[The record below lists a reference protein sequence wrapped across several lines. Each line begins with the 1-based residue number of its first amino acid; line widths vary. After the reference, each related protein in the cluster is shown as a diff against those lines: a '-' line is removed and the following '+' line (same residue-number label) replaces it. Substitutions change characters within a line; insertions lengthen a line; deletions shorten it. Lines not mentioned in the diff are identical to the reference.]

1 MLETR
6 LINHN
11 LIGTNVSI
19 TFFKEDEFG
28 KIKRFSKTLTD
39 VRETASYEEI
49 YAAAAAI
56 AKLYD
61 YKTFDVKLISTHLI
75 QENDSDIN
83 SEYTENEISTLE
95 EVVEDDD
102 TATTL
107 EENY

>member
-11 LIGTNVSI
+11 LVSTNVSI
-19 TFFKEDEFG
+19 TFSKEDELG
-28 KIKRFSKTLTD
+28 KTKKFSKTLSD
-39 VRETASYEEI
+39 VKETASYEDI
-49 YAAAAAI
+49 YAAASAI

-61 YKTFDVKLISTHLI
+61 YETFDVKLISTHLI
-75 QENDSDIN
+75 ENNDTAN
-83 SEYTENEISTLE
+83 TLEENENHISTLE
-95 EVVEDDD
+95 ELINDDD